1 MLRTF
6 TILGCC
12 LWMALAMTLSGC
24 DSDDS
29 DAPAP
34 FVVGNVASS
43 DPTLTHHTIQKAV
56 DAAIQLA
63 TTTPGAT
70 VPELHIIPGTYTENI
85 RIDASNTFNLSIKGI
100 GSNPAEVVIVGP
112 GGGTNPI
119 IDVNRAGDIVVEN
132 LTVDGKSA
140 LEPTENGGPVVGIR
154 FEEANGR
161 IENVSVINT
170 RNGDGSAQG
179 LAIQVQGVP
188 AEGFDPGMPPATKR
202 VEITGNT
209 ITNFSR
215 VGILV
220 DGYGVDASIRDN
232 RIVGPAMSEV
242 WAPNGVQISHGA
254 TGEIINNSVDD
265 ASSPNASEG
274 AGAGIL
280 LYCTQGGLTENNTIT
295 GTDLGISLVDTQ
307 ETVVR
312 SNTISLTT
320 TGIPVQTLGHFYGD
334 PQCGATLQPPQN
346 NMVNNNNIFQ
356 VLSAGLQIDS
366 FDLAVGVPTENRF
379 EGNVILGQGPDA
391 LGIAVLQATN
401 NTFID
406 NLIDEPALT
415 GGVSTIN
422 TAVVDQ
428 TVGSGT
434 ASTANTYINNQ
445 CVDSEPAGLCGTPP
459 LTSVAAVVPQRAGAR
474 SAQPHTARPLS
485 RAPAPYIAK
494 R

>member
-24 DSDDS
+24 DNDDS

-43 DPTLTHHTIQKAV
+43 DPTLTHHTIQVAV

-63 TTTPGAT
+63 TTTPGAA
-70 VPELHIIPGTYTENI
+70 VKEIHIVPGTYTENI
-85 RIDASNTFNLSIKGI
+85 RIDASNTFNLIIKGI
-100 GSNPAEVVIVGP
+100 GSNPAEVVIAGP
-112 GGGTNPI
+112 AGGADPI

-161 IENVSVINT
+161 IENVSVINI

-179 LAIQVQGVP
+179 LAIQVQG
-188 AEGFDPGMPPATKR
+188 ARAGAFDPEMPPATKR

-209 ITNFSR
+209 ITNFTR
-215 VGILV
+215 VGILA
-220 DGYGVDASIRDN
+220 DGYDMDVSIRDN
-232 RIVGPAMSEV
+232 RIGGPAMSAF
-242 WAPNGVQISHGA
+242 WAPNGIQVSHGS
-254 TGEIINNSVDD
+254 TGRIFNNSVDD
-265 ASSPNASEG
+265 VISPNAP
-274 AGAGIL
+274 AGAGSGIIFH
-280 LYCTQGGLTENNTIT
+280 CTQGGHAENNTLT
-295 GTDLGISLVDTQ
+295 GTDLGISLVDVQ

-312 SNTISLTT
+312 TNTIHFTT
-320 TGIPVQTLGHFYGD
+320 IGVPVQVLGRFFGD
-334 PQCGATLQPPQN
+334 PQCGTDLHPSRN
-346 NMVNNNNIFQ
+346 NMVHNNDISNVF
-356 VLSAGLQIDS
+356 VAGIQLES
-366 FDLAVGVPTENRF
+366 FDLEVGVPTENRF
-379 EGNVILGQGPDA
+379 ADNMILGQSPDA
-391 LGIAVLQATN
+391 FGIVVLQAN
-401 NTFID
+401 QNTFVD
-406 NLIDEPALT
+406 NLINEP
-415 GGVSTIN
+415 IN

-445 CVDSEPAGLCGTPP
+445 CVDSEPAGLCGTPA
-459 LTSVAAVVPQRAGAR
+459 LTTVAGVVPQRAETR
-474 SAQPHTARPLS
+474 SAQPPTARPLS
-485 RAPAPYIAK
+485 RSPAPYIAK